1 MEDLILQ
8 AEIRESTG
16 GLTARRLRRQG
27 LTPAVLYGHNESK
40 KISVNYHD
48 FNMLTHTMHSE
59 HAVIKLKI
67 EGQDFD
73 VLTKEV
79 QRNCVTHKI
88 IHIDFLVVNLD
99 EVVKIEVQLEAQG
112 IPEGVKNHSG
122 VLELLRRDVAV
133 ECKAGIIPESIKIDV
148 AALNI
153 HDVIHLKDLPEID
166 GVIYVGDPETTLIT
180 IAPPTVHEEEEVVT
194 EEEEEEAE
202 EPEVI
207 GEKKVEEE
215 EK

>member
-8 AEIRESTG
+8 AETRESTG
-16 GLTARRLRRQG
+16 GSTAKRLRRQG
-27 LTPAVLYGHNESK
+27 LTPAIVYGHNELK
-40 KISVNYHD
+40 NISVNYHD
-48 FNMLTHTMHSE
+48 FNMLTHVMHSE

-67 EGQDFD
+67 AEQEFD
-73 VLTKEV
+73 VLIKEV
-79 QRNCVTHKI
+79 QRNCVTHNI
-88 IHIDFLVVNLD
+88 THIDFLVINLD
-99 EVVKIEVQLEAQG
+99 EIVKIEVQLEAIG

-153 HDVIHLKDLPEID
+153 HDVIHIKELPEIE
-166 GVIYVGDPETTLIT
+166 GVVYVGDPETTLIT
-180 IAPPTVHEEEEVVT
+180 IAPPTVHEEEVVET
-194 EEEEEEAE
+194 DEDDEAA

-207 GEKKVEEE
+207 GEKKAEEE

>member
-8 AEIRESTG
+8 AETRESTG

-27 LTPAVLYGHNESK
+27 LTPGIVYGHNELK
-40 KISVNYHD
+40 NVSVNYHD
-48 FNMLTHTMHSE
+48 FNMLTHVMHSE

-67 EGQDFD
+67 AEQEFD
-73 VLTKEV
+73 VLIKEV
-79 QRNCVTHKI
+79 QRNCVTHNI
-88 IHIDFLVVNLD
+88 THIDFLVVNLD
-99 EVVKIEVQLEAQG
+99 EVVKIEVQLEPLG
-112 IPEGVKNHSG
+112 IAEGVKNHSG

-148 AALNI
+148 TALNI
-153 HDVIHLKDLPEID
+153 HDVIHIKELPEIE
-166 GVIYVGDPETTLIT
+166 GVVYVGDPETTLIT
-180 IAPPTVHEEEEVVT
+180 IAPPTVHEEEEVAT
-194 EEEEEEAE
+194 DEDAEAA

-207 GEKKVEEE
+207 GEKKAEEE

>member
-8 AEIRESTG
+8 AETRESTG
-16 GLTARRLRRQG
+16 GSTAKRLRRQG
-27 LTPAVLYGHNESK
+27 LTPAIVYGHNELK
-40 KISVNYHD
+40 NISVNYHD
-48 FNMLTHTMHSE
+48 FNMLTHVMHSE

-67 EGQDFD
+67 AEQEFD
-73 VLTKEV
+73 VLIKEV

-88 IHIDFLVVNLD
+88 THIDFLVVNLD
-99 EVVKIEVQLEAQG
+99 EVVKIEVQLEPIG

-153 HDVIHLKDLPEID
+153 HDVIHIKELPEIE
-166 GVIYVGDPETTLIT
+166 GVVYVGDPETTLIT
-180 IAPPTVHEEEEVVT
+180 IAPPTVHEEEVVET
-194 EEEEEEAE
+194 DEDDEAA

-207 GEKKVEEE
+207 GEKKAEEE